1 MAQKSTISPSQT
13 LELPKYDPF
22 PYYEETVTESTQH
35 FAVNQYLQYALE
47 EFFREQPEVFVGAN
61 NFLYWDPKSK
71 KKKQSPDIYVC
82 FGVPKGYRRSYKVW
96 MENGVVPQVIFEI
109 TSTSS
114 RLLDQGTKKATY
126 EMLGVEE
133 YYTFDP
139 FGEYIPDKLR
149 AFRNQQGT
157 LKELKGKRI
166 HSARL
171 GLDLRVEGE
180 MLRFFLPG
188 SSVRLLTYQEAQK
201 ARAEA
206 ERAQAEADRARKQA
220 EQAQKQAEQAQ
231 KATER
236 ARAEL
241 ERRNQLLERELEAL
255 RRRLES
261 P

>member
-1 MAQKSTISPSQT
+1 MAQKSVLSPSQT
-13 LELPKYDPF
+13 PELRKYDPF
-22 PYYEETVTESTQH
+22 PYYEETVIESTQH

-47 EFFREQPEVFVGAN
+47 EFFRDQPEVFVGAN

-71 KKKQSPDIYVC
+71 KKKQSPDVYVC

-149 AFRNQQGT
+149 AFRNQHRT

-180 MLRFFLPG
+180 MLRLFLPG
-188 SSVRLLTYQEAQK
+188 SSVRLLTYQEAQQ

-206 ERAQAEADRARKQA
+206 ERAQAKA

-231 KATER
+231 KDTER

-241 ERRNQLLERELEAL
+241 EARNQLLERELEAL
-255 RRRLES
+255 KRRLGS